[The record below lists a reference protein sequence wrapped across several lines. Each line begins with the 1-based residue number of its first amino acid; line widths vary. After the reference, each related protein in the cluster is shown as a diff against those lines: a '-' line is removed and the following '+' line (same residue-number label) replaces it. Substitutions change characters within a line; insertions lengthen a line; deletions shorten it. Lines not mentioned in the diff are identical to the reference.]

1 MKPIIKQIDK
11 ANHFIVGYLFMAFC
25 MIFLPIPVAFT
36 TVMIAGFTKELWDDW
51 QYENGFDAMD
61 WAYTCAGALP
71 MFVNYLI

>member
-11 ANHFIVGYLFMAFC
+11 ANHFIVGYLLMVFG
-25 MIFLPIPVAFT
+25 MIFFPVPVSFT
-36 TVMIAGFTKELWDDW
+36 LVMLIGFVKELWDDW